1 MFMLKTIFI
10 FLLAGIC
17 EIGGGYL
24 IWQWLKNDKSIYYGG
39 LGGLLL
45 VLYGAIAT
53 FQTASFAKVYA
64 TYGGVFVVLSLV
76 WVYKMEN
83 YVPDK
88 FDVIGSIIVLIG
100 VGIIY
105 FGKNG

>member
-1 MFMLKTIFI
+1 MLKTIFI